1 MKFPEGALE
10 QRPGDW
16 SGGLA
21 QRLCLGRALM
31 LEPALLVLD
40 EPFSALDP
48 TLAAHLLA
56 LLLEVK
62 AGGMALLLVSHD
74 LPLVASLSDQ
84 LLVLKNGEPVGQ
96 GPTGQFLS
104 NSQHPYL
111 RTLWEALPRLETNGG
126 PEATPPPAPA
136 RRRC

>member
-1 MKFPEGALE
+1 MAARVKFPEGALD
-10 QRPGDW
+10 QRPGAW

-40 EPFSALDP
+40 EPFSALDA
-48 TLAAHLLA
+48 TLAGHLLA

-62 AGGMALLLVSHD
+62 AGGTALLLVSHD
-74 LPLVASLSDQ
+74 LPLVAGLCDQ
-84 LLVLKNGEPVGQ
+84 MLVLRNGEPAGQ

-104 NSQHPYL
+104 NSEHPYV
-111 RTLWEALPRLETNGG
+111 RTLWEAMPRL
-126 PEATPPPAPA
+126 A
-136 RRRC
+136 